1 MCVGPVSGVGGGGG
15 GISPLLIEQ
24 YKRLNR
30 EMKKKR
36 LEAKEGVDPLIGDL
50 QPRVEPFEYTVSPE
64 ELRQIYS
71 HPLSA
76 RIPIKVAYTIIQRLS
91 DFAPED
97 RFDTEALKLVAW
109 RMYGGN

>member
-1 MCVGPVSGVGGGGG
+1 MCVGPVGGVGGVGG

-36 LEAKEGVDPLIGDL
+36 LAAKEGVDPLIGDL
-50 QPRVEPFEYTVSPE
+50 HPRVEPFEYTVSPE
-64 ELRQIYS
+64 ELREIYA

-76 RIPIKVAYTIIQRLS
+76 TIPIKVAYTIIQRIC
-91 DFAPED
+91 DYTPDD
-97 RFDTEALKLVAW
+97 RLDSEALKLVAW
-109 RMYGGN
+109 KMYGGQ